1 VLRVSLV
8 TPSLNQAR
16 FLDDAISS
24 VFDQGYPELEYVV
37 ADGGSQDGSREV
49 LERHAERLSAWWSEP
64 DGGPADAVARGFAG
78 TTGEIMGWLNAD
90 DRLLPGALWVVA
102 ELFERFPDVDWIT
115 SGFPAWLDEDGR
127 LVLLGRA
134 DGFARDA
141 FLRGLH
147 GDLVPWSRLYF
158 PQQESTFWR
167 RRLWDAAGARL
178 DPSVE
183 PAADFELWCR
193 FFEHAELYTVDTA
206 LGAFRAH
213 AAQRTAT
220 QMGAYRARAAEVLAR
235 HGNGSAGLLERA
247 RGVAS
252 RRLPARLPVGWD
264 APYLRWERRTG
275 TWTRGRRRY
284 A

>member
-1 VLRVSLV
+1 VLRISLV

-16 FLDDAISS
+16 FLDEAIQS
-24 VFDQGYPELEYVV
+24 VLDQDYPELEYVV
-37 ADGGSQDGSREV
+37 ADGGSADGSREV
-49 LERHAERLSAWWSEP
+49 IERHAERLSAWWSRKDE
-64 DGGPADAVARGFAG
+64 GPADAVGRAFET
-78 TTGEIMGWLNAD
+78 TTGEIIGWLNAD

-102 ELFERFPDVDWIT
+102 ELFDRFPDVDWIT
-115 SGFPAWLDEDGR
+115 TGFPAWLDGDGR

-134 DGFARDA
+134 EGFARDA

-167 RRLWDAAGARL
+167 RRLWEAAGARL
-178 DPSVE
+178 DTSVE

-213 AAQRTAT
+213 PAQRTAS
-220 QMGAYRARAAEVLAR
+220 QMGLYRSRARQVLAR
-235 HGNGSAGLLERA
+235 RGHGSAGLLTRV
-247 RGVAS
+247 RGAAG
-252 RRLPARLPVGWD
+252 RRLPARVPVGWE
-264 APYLRWERRTG
+264 APYLRWDRRTG
-275 TWTRGRRRY
+275 AWTRGRRRY

>member
-1 VLRVSLV
+1 VLRVTLV

-16 FLDDAISS
+16 FLEDALRS
-24 VFDQGYPELEYVV
+24 VLDQGYPELEYVV
-37 ADGGSQDGSREV
+37 ADGGSDDGSREV
-49 LERHAERLSAWWSEP
+49 LERHAQQLTAWWSEP
-64 DGGPADAVARGFAG
+64 DGGPADAVTRGFAG

-90 DRLLPGALWVVA
+90 DRLLPGALWIVT
-102 ELFERFPDVDWIT
+102 ELFERFPHVDWIT
-115 SGFPAWLDEDGR
+115 SGFPAWLDGDGR

-134 DGFARDA
+134 EGFARDA

-147 GDLVPWSRLYF
+147 GDVVPWSRLYF

-193 FFEHAELYTVDTA
+193 FFEHAELHTVDTA

-213 AAQRTAT
+213 PAQRTAT

-235 HGNGSAGLLERA
+235 RGNGSAGLPARA
-247 RGVAS
+247 RVAVA
-252 RRLPARLPVGWD
+252 RRLPARVPVGWE
-264 APYLRWERRTG
+264 APYLRWDRRSG
-275 TWTRGRRRY
+275 AWTEGRRRY